1 MSDSGDCGRC
11 KCCSVIITLGLTA
24 LSLWLILRASNPICS
39 IQDFYVPV
47 LNKTLNSTTATTSIY
62 FDIEL
67 DNPNRDEEIYYNT
80 LDLTFYYKYSNQ
92 TYSPVANQTFVGF
105 YQGFKKKARRRGT
118 VKATGVPWGEVFGA
132 VSNGS
137 MPVFRVGLVTSF
149 RFKVLSRKTKEHK
162 LAVGA
167 DVAVNDSGEKD
178 NQKGVRLKS
187 GAPEMIRR
195 GPTRP
200 LVIDSV
206 ILFNLLFI
214 ST

>member
-1 MSDSGDCGRC
+1 MLQQAIHCLNF
-11 KCCSVIITLGLTA
+11 TLQTE
-24 LSLWLILRASNPICS
+24 
-39 IQDFYVPV
+39 DFYVPA
-47 LNKTLNSTTATTSIY
+47 LNKTLNSTTTTAATTSIY

-67 DNPNRDEEIYYNT
+67 DNPNRVEGIYYNT
-80 LDLTFYYKYSNQ
+80 LDLTFYYKHSNQ

-105 YQGFKKKARRRGT
+105 YQGHKKKARRSRT
-118 VKATGVPWGEVFGA
+118 VEATGVPWEE

-149 RFKVLSRKTKEHK
+149 RFKVLSRKTKEHE

-187 GAPEMIRR
+187 GAPEMIWR
-195 GPTRP
+195 GRTWP
-200 LVIDSV
+200 LVIGSI

-214 ST
+214 T